1 MRLSPEFKKEK
12 GFQYQ
17 SYIIKTF
24 SEIPESIE
32 ILFFDDAYQ
41 NNFISQPEY
50 FTKRINDL
58 QITPINF
65 LIEGENCWK
74 IMEGGKV
81 LRIII
86 FGRKSYNKAL
96 ILLKRLMIQY
106 SIGIDNI
113 ILGFEDKNFIKEIK
127 KTTS

>member
-1 MRLSPEFKKEK
+1 MRLNPEFKKEK

-24 SEIPESIE
+24 SEIPKNIE
-32 ILFFDDAYQ
+32 ILFFDSAYQ

-58 QITPINF
+58 QISPINY

-74 IMEGGKV
+74 IMEGGEI

-86 FGRKSYNKAL
+86 FGKKSYKKT
-96 ILLKRLMIQY
+96 IDLLNRLMNKY
-106 SIGIDNI
+106 SLETEDIV
-113 ILGFEDKNFIKEIK
+113 LGFEDKNFIKKIK
-127 KTTS
+127 KTTF

>member
-24 SEIPESIE
+24 SEIPKSIE

-50 FTKRINDL
+50 FTKRIDDL

-74 IMEGGKV
+74 IMEGGEV

-86 FGRKSYNKAL
+86 FGKKSYNKAL